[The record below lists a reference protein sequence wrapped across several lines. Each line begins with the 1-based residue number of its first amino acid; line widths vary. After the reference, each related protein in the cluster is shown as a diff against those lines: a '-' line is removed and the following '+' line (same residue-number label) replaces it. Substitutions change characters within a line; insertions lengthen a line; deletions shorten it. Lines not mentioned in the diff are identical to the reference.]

1 VAGASLSASSLHF
14 STVPVGETSAAQTVT
29 LTNRERVALTF
40 TSIQASAGFG
50 IASNTCGTGIG
61 VAPAACTIGVTFAPT
76 ATGDVTGTLTFTDNA
91 GNSPQVVSLT
101 GSGELPV
108 ALSTSI
114 LRFGSVPVHTTSGTQ
129 TVTLTNHQ
137 NVRLTFTNI
146 QVSAG
151 FRIASNTCSP
161 AIGASPHTCTIG
173 VTFSPTVHGGA
184 TGTLTFT
191 DSAGTSPQV
200 VNLSGYGQ

>member
-1 VAGASLSASSLHF
+1 
-14 STVPVGETSAAQTVT
+14 
-29 LTNRERVALTF
+29 
-40 TSIQASAGFG
+40 
-50 IASNTCGTGIG
+50 
-61 VAPAACTIGVTFAPT
+61 VTFAPT

-91 GNSPQVVSLT
+91 GNNPQVVSLT

-108 ALSTSI
+108 ALSTNI
-114 LRFGSVPVHTTSGTQ
+114 LRFGSVRVHTTSGPQ

-137 NVRLTFTNI
+137 QNEALSFTSI
-146 QVSAG
+146 QASAG
-151 FRIASNTCSP
+151 FGIASNTCGAGIDAAP
-161 AIGASPHTCTIG
+161 AAHTCTIG
-173 VTFSPTVHGGA
+173 VTFSPTAHGGA